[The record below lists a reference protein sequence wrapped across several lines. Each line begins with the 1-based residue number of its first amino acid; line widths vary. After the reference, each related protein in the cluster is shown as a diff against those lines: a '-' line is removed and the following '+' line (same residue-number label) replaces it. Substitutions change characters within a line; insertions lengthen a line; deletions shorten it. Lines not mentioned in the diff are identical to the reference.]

1 MLQVFELLPS
11 QPLPRCI
18 PLKDA
23 KSFSLGAYSH
33 GVVGVQ
39 TATRTH
45 PQAAAVFCQVVT
57 AVAPNH
63 PFSTITVHEQVHVS
77 CHRDSQN
84 FDVPK
89 LVVPLTFFTGGALFV
104 YDEQGSSE
112 HGGCRGHLLDVQNQ
126 PWIFNAKKHR
136 HEVLPHEGVRV
147 TLVAYS
153 VDRLHLLS
161 PADKFY
167 LFALGFRLPTS
178 VGQPISPVTRGLCDL
193 RRLDANVST
202 IKPQPVCIPEPSVSS
217 AAQPSPQQHTLT
229 FGTGPLIVELCAGSA
244 ILSAAAADRGYSV
257 MPVDCVRNRHA
268 THVKVHDLDPRLLPS
283 AKHRRAR

>member
-1 MLQVFELLPS
+1 MLQVFELLPP
-11 QPLPRCI
+11 QPLPRGI

-45 PQAAAVFCQVVT
+45 PQAAAVFCQAVT
-57 AVAPNH
+57 AIAPDH
-63 PFSTITVHEQVHVS
+63 PFSTITVHKRVHVS

-84 FDVPK
+84 YDVPN
-89 LVVPLTFFTGGALFV
+89 LVVPLTFFSGGALFV

-112 HGGCRGHLLDVQNQ
+112 HDGCKGHLLDVQNQ
-126 PWIFNAKKHR
+126 PWIFNAKKYR

-161 PADKFY
+161 PADKSF
-167 LFALGFRLPTS
+167 LLSLGFRLPTS
-178 VGQPISPVTRGLCDL
+178 VGQPASPVTRGLCDL
-193 RRLDANVST
+193 RRLDANVSAT
-202 IKPQPVCIPEPSVSS
+202 KSPNPCASLSPPSSLWLSLHPSS
-217 AAQPSPQQHTLT
+217 IAYQ
-229 FGTGPLIVELCAGSA
+229 LCMRPCLGQ
-244 ILSAAAADRGYSV
+244 
-257 MPVDCVRNRHA
+257 
-268 THVKVHDLDPRLLPS
+268 VH
-283 AKHRRAR
+283 